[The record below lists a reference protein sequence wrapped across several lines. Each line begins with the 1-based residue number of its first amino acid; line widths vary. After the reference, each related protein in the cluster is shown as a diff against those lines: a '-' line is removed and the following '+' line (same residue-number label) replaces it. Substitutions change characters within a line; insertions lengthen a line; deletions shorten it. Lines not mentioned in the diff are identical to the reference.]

1 MHYSVFHEEFIQLM
15 QFFPT
20 LLTSLSHTAQLVIMT
35 SNFHGILTREHIIS
49 VIKPLKVYTDQ
60 DLCPRNKEIRLVEF
74 QTEMER
80 ILRSIF

>member
-49 VIKPLKVYTDQ
+49 VISLLKYTQ
-60 DLCPRNKEIRLVEF
+60 TKIYVPEIRKSDL
-74 QTEMER
+74 
-80 ILRSIF
+80 

>member
-60 DLCPRNKEIRLVEF
+60 DLCPRNKEIRFVESFPF
-74 QTEMER
+74 QSE
-80 ILRSIF
+80 IQRSIF